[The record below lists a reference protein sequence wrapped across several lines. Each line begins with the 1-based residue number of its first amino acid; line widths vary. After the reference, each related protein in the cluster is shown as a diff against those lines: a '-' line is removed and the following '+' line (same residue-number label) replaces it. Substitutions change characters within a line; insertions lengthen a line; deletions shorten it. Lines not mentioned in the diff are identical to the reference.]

1 MKRSILALMS
11 LALTTSS
18 ITTIA
23 GSNHSNENLVGKVPF
38 LTSTSIDFSDA
49 NSPIHPFTNSA
60 LPNPPDNVYDGNL
73 FQLRHDYPS
82 TAAAKTSP
90 PWKKVTNNGPITQQ
104 NAMAYVEALKS
115 YVTDDMRK
123 LLFDYDN
130 WNASEE
136 PWWQSIWLGTERE
149 PIHGFYVGSGF
160 PAGTLTHQKL
170 DLTTYVLTLY
180 DNTAAATL
188 GNIWGT
194 TLEQAYAPNITNP
207 GAQYAEGSVIV
218 KFAFVTPCGADWSPM
233 EGTAMLPI
241 YAPLN
246 ASNGSGN
253 NPDKSQCSNNGSAGS
268 VSEPSLTNIYLMQ
281 FDIIVKDSEA
291 APETGWVFSTLIYDK
306 NAPGDDSWD
315 KMVPLGATW
324 GGNPDVINTSS
335 SALTPPAQVNTKLT
349 QNWINMN
356 TPEYARSTLGWD
368 GRLSGPNDGAVVTPA
383 WAGGHY
389 YPAGLSTAGC
399 LGCHSSAQYNPK
411 SLTTDQPN
419 MMSFLLPSTTQP
431 PQASAPPLSSG
442 PKSGLVLTEPGS
454 ALWMKWFQSRAG
466 NEPMDPKQV
475 ALDYD
480 MVTAF
485 KAIPMW
491 QAALNAMNQ
500 EDSMKVNASLKRK
513 AH

>member
-1 MKRSILALMS
+1 MRKQILGMMS
-11 LALTTSS
+11 LVLAASS
-18 ITTIA
+18 ATAVA
-23 GSNHSNENLVGKVPF
+23 GNNQNNENLVGKVPF
-38 LTSTSIDFSDA
+38 LTSTAKSFSDS

-60 LPNPPDNVYDGNL
+60 LPNPPADVYNGNL

-82 TAAAKTSP
+82 EAAVKQLP
-90 PWKKVTNNGPITQQ
+90 PWKTVTNNGPITQQ

-115 YVTDDMRK
+115 YVSADMRK
-123 LLFDYDN
+123 LIYDYDN
-130 WNASEE
+130 WNASQE
-136 PWWQSIWLGTERE
+136 PWWESIWLGTERE

-180 DNTAAATL
+180 DNTAATTL

-194 TLEQAYAPNITNP
+194 TLEEAYNPNITNP

-233 EGTAMLPI
+233 KGAAMLPI

-246 ASNGSGN
+246 TSNGSGN
-253 NPDKSQCSNNGSAGS
+253 NPDKSQCPNNGSAGD
-268 VSEPSLTNIYLMQ
+268 VNNPSLTNIYLMQ
-281 FDIIVKDSEA
+281 FDIIVKDSQA
-291 APETGWVFSTLIYDK
+291 APDTGWVFSTLIYDK
-306 NAPGDDSWD
+306 DAPGKDAWD

-335 SALTPPAQVNTKLT
+335 AAITPPATVDQKLT
-349 QNWINMN
+349 ENWINLN

-389 YPAGLSTAGC
+389 YPAGISSAGC

-411 SLTTDQPN
+411 SLTTNQPN
-419 MMSFLLPSTTQP
+419 MTSFLLPSTTQP
-431 PQASAPPLSSG
+431 PQPSAPPLSNG
-442 PKSGLVLTEPGS
+442 PADALVLFEPGS
-454 ALWMKWFQSRAG
+454 EGWMKWFQSRAG
-466 NEPMDPKQV
+466 DEPMDSGQV

-491 QAALNAMNQ
+491 QAVYEAMQ
-500 EDSMKVNASLKRK
+500 EDDASKPSLKRK
-513 AH
+513 TK